1 MEGMMSERSEHPKD
15 GEPAGST
22 GDGGAA
28 LVGGLLV
35 AGGLLYA
42 AYQGLRS
49 MTSQNQASQNQAR
62 PNTVGPVSSEWEEC
76 LLYVDAQTHT
86 VATQGVVI
94 GGVPYYDRSS
104 GPSYTEWFVI
114 VRKTRPDV
122 HEIYRSGGILEASSV
137 HRAIA
142 SKVSELR
149 AQGWEP
155 TEHDSNAYRYQFRRR
170 AR

>member
-1 MEGMMSERSEHPKD
+1 MSERSEQPKD

-22 GDGGAA
+22 GDDGAA

-42 AYQGLRS
+42 AYQGLRA
-49 MTSQNQASQNQAR
+49 MTSQSQAR
-62 PNTVGPVSSEWEEC
+62 PSAGSAVSSGWEEC

-137 HRAIA
+137 HRAVA

-155 TEHDSNAYRYQFRRR
+155 TEQDSNAYRYQFRRR